1 MQVFTGNA
9 DSKMLVEDWIRDLQY
24 LLDALDL
31 PTHLRFSTV
40 GRHLSGEARKLV
52 LNLHPTHQTPK
63 IAFGELRADYGDI
76 QSFFD
81 PLADFYEC
89 SQRPGES
96 ACSYAI
102 ALEALLRGVEED
114 QQHGKPFSDRD
125 SKLTC
130 QFLQGLI
137 DEEVYACIA
146 PIKPRLLSFHEL
158 QAELRDL
165 ARETRKF
172 DPHRRNKKPMSQ
184 MHLAQ
189 AGGAPTMADRMKQA
203 SGLAELTEMVK
214 KLALSQE
221 EQIIKL
227 SQLASRITASEP
239 PAIQPATPPS
249 QCRPLAASG
258 KALYMCVTPLHI
270 AVVNQNISLVHHLIS
285 HGGDVATPRATGLY
299 FRKRRGGLIYFGE
312 HVLSFAACTGNE
324 NIISMVINQGASTR
338 VQDYLGN
345 TVLHILV
352 LQPNKITACQT
363 IDLIM
368 AHDTKLDHSVP
379 LDMVPNLR
387 GLTPMKVA
395 AKEGNTVVFQHLV
408 NERHVVHWSLGP
420 LTSNLYDLTE
430 IDSWAGNMSVLELI
444 VRSHHKEVRTLLE
457 VTPVKQL
464 VSLKWNLYAK
474 HYFRLLM
481 IVYLL
486 YILIFTLCCVFRPL
500 KDIPENYTQSDRDK
514 TIRIPKSLKES
525 YVTPQDKVRLA
536 GEIVSLLGAV
546 AILLLEVPDIARF
559 GVKRYFGQTALG
571 GPFHVILIT
580 FACSVLLLL
589 VFRVCDVQR
598 EGDVMA
604 VCLVFCWCNVMF
616 FSRGFQLIG
625 PHVIMVQKI
634 ILEDLGTFMLQL
646 FILTIAFSSG
656 IWIVYM
662 TQDPAAMPTF
672 VNFPIILYTEY
683 EYCLSM
689 LNILWDPTIY
699 TPPMAF
705 VLLVVF
711 SIIAGVL
718 FVNLLI
724 AIMTDTEWDVS
735 QDKDLL
741 WKIQVVSTI
750 LMLER
755 KLPRCLWPRL
765 GECGLKYGLKDTW
778 YFRLEETNDQIIQN
792 MRQYFSKQNERKK
805 KESLDKT
812 GPVKG
817 AFFRI
822 PDPKPQ
828 NVDRKAKRV
837 APDSS
842 QHFGFGDEAEIF
854 GGQRL

>member
-1 MQVFTGNA
+1 MSPPLARSLPALLSHWWHQLRFRHENKKGW
-9 DSKMLVEDWIRDLQY
+9 DEMLDETY
-24 LLDALDL
+24 LL
-31 PTHLRFSTV
+31 H
-40 GRHLSGEARKLV
+40 
-52 LNLHPTHQTPK
+52 
-63 IAFGELRADYGDI
+63 I
-76 QSFFD
+76 
-81 PLADFYEC
+81 
-89 SQRPGES
+89 
-96 ACSYAI
+96 
-102 ALEALLRGVEED
+102 
-114 QQHGKPFSDRD
+114 
-125 SKLTC
+125 KLTNDIPL
-130 QFLQGLI
+130 FYAAKTNNI
-137 DEEVYACIA
+137 ACI
-146 PIKPRLLSFHEL
+146 KKLLSSASTNIFERGAL
-158 QAELRDL
+158 G
-165 ARETRKF
+165 ETALHIAVMN
-172 DPHRRNKKPMSQ
+172 DNVEAAVALMD
-184 MHLAQ
+184 
-189 AGGAPTMADRMKQA
+189 GAP
-203 SGLAELTEMVK
+203 ELINEPMT
-214 KLALSQE
+214 
-221 EQIIKL
+221 
-227 SQLASRITASEP
+227 SE
-239 PAIQPATPPS
+239 
-249 QCRPLAASG
+249 LFKG
-258 KALYMCVTPLHI
+258 VTPLHI

-299 FRKRRGGLIYFGE
+299 FQKRRGGLIYFGE

-324 NIISMVINQGASTR
+324 NIISMVVNTGASTL
-338 VQDYLGN
+338 VSCLLFPLLVFSLGN

-352 LQPNKITACQT
+352 LQPNKVAACQS

-368 AHDTKLDHSVP
+368 TRDAELQEPVP
-379 LDMVPNLR
+379 LDMVPNLQ

-395 AKEGNTVVFQHLV
+395 AKKGNIMVFRHLV
-408 NERHVVHWSLGP
+408 NKRYVFLWRRGSF
-420 LTSNLYDLTE
+420 SSKLYDLTE
-430 IDSWAGNMSVLELI
+430 IDSWADNMSVLELI
-444 VRSHHKEVRTLLE
+444 VRSHHKEAMLLLE

-486 YILIFTLCCVFRPL
+486 YISIFTTCCFYRPL
-500 KDIPENYTQSDRDK
+500 MDMPENYTKPSLDK
-514 TIRIPKSLKES
+514 TISFKTIYIQKPLKES

-546 AILLLEVPDIARF
+546 AILLLEAPDIVRF
-559 GVKRYFGQTALG
+559 GVKRYFGLSALG

>member
-1 MQVFTGNA
+1 MTPPLA
-9 DSKMLVEDWIRDLQY
+9 RS
-24 LLDALDL
+24 L
-31 PTHLRFSTV
+31 PAQLSHWWHQLRFCHENKK
-40 GRHLSGEARKLV
+40 RWDEMLEKMFL
-52 LNLHPTHQTPK
+52 LH
-63 IAFGELRADYGDI
+63 
-76 QSFFD
+76 
-81 PLADFYEC
+81 
-89 SQRPGES
+89 
-96 ACSYAI
+96 
-102 ALEALLRGVEED
+102 
-114 QQHGKPFSDRD
+114 
-125 SKLTC
+125 KLTNDISLLC
-130 QFLQGLI
+130 VAKKKSI
-137 DEEVYACIA
+137 T
-146 PIKPRLLSFHEL
+146 KLLSSASTNIFERGALGETALHIAVMNDNVE
-158 QAELRDL
+158 AAVDL
-165 ARETRKF
+165 MDGKITNF
-172 DPHRRNKKPMSQ
+172 VCLSSV
-184 MHLAQ
+184 
-189 AGGAPTMADRMKQA
+189 
-203 SGLAELTEMVK
+203 SG
-214 KLALSQE
+214 
-221 EQIIKL
+221 
-227 SQLASRITASEP
+227 
-239 PAIQPATPPS
+239 
-249 QCRPLAASG
+249 
-258 KALYMCVTPLHI
+258 VTPLHI

-324 NIISMVINQGASTR
+324 NIISM
-338 VQDYLGN
+338 DYL
-345 TVLHILV
+345 VLLVPHVSSTFPLLVFFSRQHSTSHFLV

-625 PHVIMVQKI
+625 PHVIMVQKVGDTMW
-634 ILEDLGTFMLQL
+634 ILSFFLISF
-646 FILTIAFSSG
+646 SG

-778 YFRLEETNDQIIQN
+778 YFRYESPAVKLQINI
-792 MRQYFSKQNERKK
+792 RH
-805 KESLDKT
+805 
-812 GPVKG
+812 
-817 AFFRI
+817 
-822 PDPKPQ
+822 
-828 NVDRKAKRV
+828 NVHV
-837 APDSS
+837 V
-842 QHFGFGDEAEIF
+842 Q
-854 GGQRL
+854 